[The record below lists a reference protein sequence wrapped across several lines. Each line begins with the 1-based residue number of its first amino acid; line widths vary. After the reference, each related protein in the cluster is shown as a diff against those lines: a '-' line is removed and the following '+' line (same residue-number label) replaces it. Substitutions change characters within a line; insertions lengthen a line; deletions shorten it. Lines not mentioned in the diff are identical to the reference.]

1 MTGGAATAAPAA
13 LGRRGGAAQ
22 AALLC
27 AGLGAALALRLGVAG
42 RAGPASAPAG
52 AVFGGALLLL
62 AVCGGWR
69 PGRVSPRAALAG
81 VGGGLA
87 LLVVPFALRLA
98 PGAHPLLGSPG
109 GALPL
114 WLGVVS
120 LVAVAEEVLLRG
132 ALMGGLLRGGAR
144 PELAV
149 LVAAVAF
156 AALHV
161 PLYGWAAAPLDLAA
175 GVWLSGL
182 RLATGGAAAPALAH
196 TVADLATWWLR

>member
-1 MTGGAATAAPAA
+1 MTPAATGVAAA
-13 LGRRGGAAQ
+13 LGRRSGAAQ

-27 AGLGAALALRLGVAG
+27 AGLGAALALRVGVAAT
-42 RAGPASAPAG
+42 AGPSSAPAG
-52 AVFGGALLLL
+52 AVFGAALLLL
-62 AVCGGWR
+62 AACGGWR
-69 PGRVSPRAALAG
+69 PARVPGRAAAAG
-81 VGGGLA
+81 VAGGLA
-87 LLVVPFALRLA
+87 LLVVPFVLRVA
-98 PGAHPLLGSPG
+98 PGMHPLLGSPA

-132 ALMGGLLRGGAR
+132 ALMGALLRGGAR

-175 GVWLSGL
+175 GVWLGGL

-196 TVADLATWWLR
+196 TVADVATWWLR